1 MIYNDTTCEI
11 QTENEIYVMHFT
23 FLYNHKNMKTEAHPK
38 ISNII
43 TIGMPQ

>member
-23 FLYNHKNMKTEAHPK
+23 FLYNHKNMKIEAIQK
-38 ISNII
+38 SAILLQV
-43 TIGMPQ
+43 GMPQ